1 VNEQSI
7 RRLREVVVGL
17 AVGALATDGS
27 YVVVGPTSAFVAAPV
42 HHAVVQYMP
51 APVLAFSIVVLGEL
65 GDSIGFAIALALA
78 AVAFGAAYWV
88 AVRVSAQSLGRV
100 VLSGG
105 LVWLGAVALTGSPT
119 SGVGAALA
127 AGAGVAVVSV
137 SAPQLDETVSPGRR
151 RTIALLGSTV
161 GFGALAFLLGDRPE
175 RAAPSRSLSNVTGGA
190 AASNGSAPAGAAG
203 EGSASNGTGGGSASP
218 VQSKLQLAADRSL
231 DVAGV
236 DGLVSKIGLFYT
248 VDIDT
253 IDPSVDPAA
262 WHLDVVGSVSSPTRL
277 TFDDLTSQ
285 EPIHRFKT
293 LRCVGEHRKGQEM
306 DNALWTGVPMSRIL
320 ERVDPTGGH
329 VVLHAADGYAEEFP
343 IEALREGMLAY
354 GMNDKLLPRQHG
366 RPVRALVPGHWGEIN
381 VKWLTKIE
389 VRDDAPT
396 GYWEKRGWH
405 GTGPVNT
412 VAKLW
417 TVNHLDGGR
426 VQVAGFAYAGTRG
439 VQAVEVSTDGGSA
452 WTRATLSD
460 PLPGDDVWRQWEHTW
475 QPTGA
480 SAEVVVRAVDGTG
493 ARQPKTEAGPYPNG
507 ASGWVR
513 KTVRTGG
520 HT

>member
-1 VNEQSI
+1 
-7 RRLREVVVGL
+7 
-17 AVGALATDGS
+17 
-27 YVVVGPTSAFVAAPV
+27 
-42 HHAVVQYMP
+42 MP
-51 APVLAFSIVVLGEL
+51 AP
-65 GDSIGFAIALALA
+65 
-78 AVAFGAAYWV
+78 
-88 AVRVSAQSLGRV
+88 
-100 VLSGG
+100 
-105 LVWLGAVALTGSPT
+105 
-119 SGVGAALA
+119 
-127 AGAGVAVVSV
+127 
-137 SAPQLDETVSPGRR
+137 
-151 RTIALLGSTV
+151 
-161 GFGALAFLLGDRPE
+161 
-175 RAAPSRSLSNVTGGA
+175 A
-190 AASNGSAPAGAAG
+190 AATRLADQASAR
-203 EGSASNGTGGGSASP
+203 
-218 VQSKLQLAADRSL
+218 QL
-231 DVAGV
+231 DVAGIP
-236 DGLVSKIGLFYT
+236 GLVSDTDAFYQ
-248 VDIDT
+248 VDIDAINPMVDAST
-253 IDPSVDPAA
+253 WTLSVTGAVDQELSLSYADLRGMPAE
-262 WHLDVVGSVSSPTRL
+262 TKY
-277 TFDDLTSQ
+277 
-285 EPIHRFKT
+285 KT
-293 LRCVGEHRKGQEM
+293 LRCVGENLNAHLM
-306 DNALWTGVPMSRIL
+306 DNAIWTGVPVRALL
-320 ERVDPTGGH
+320 ERANPGGACGC
-329 VVLHAADGYAEEFP
+329 VLLRAADGYAEEFP